1 MNKRLTKAHVKNERI
16 DSPLGLLG
24 VPPDFNLSPL
34 GPIAR
39 GATVI
44 IVNGNATIVRGES
57 RRTSL
62 PQ

>member
-1 MNKRLTKAHVKNERI
+1 MNKRLTKPREKNERLE
-16 DSPLGLLG
+16 SPFGLLG

-44 IVNGNATIVRGES
+44 IVNGDATIIKRGGRKEP
-57 RRTSL
+57 T
-62 PQ
+62 Q